1 MADSKRKALIAGS
14 FDPVTSGHLDI
25 IKRAS
30 TMFDTIYVV
39 CFNNTSKKNMFT
51 PAQREEML
59 RIACSG
65 LDNVIT
71 SSHEGL
77 LADFAK
83 EHGINV
89 IIKGIRDSNDL
100 AYELD
105 LATINR
111 TIDPD
116 LDTIFMPARPELTHI
131 SSSFVRDVIKYGRYI
146 KGILPDG
153 VEEYIRAVEK
163 PVEISAHEK
172 SDYVV

>member
-1 MADSKRKALIAGS
+1 MNNSKKKALIAGS

-25 IKRAS
+25 IKRAAE
-30 TMFDTIYVV
+30 MFETIYVV
-39 CFNNTSKKNMFT
+39 CFNNSSKKNMFT
-51 PAQREEML
+51 PDQREDML
-59 RIACSG
+59 KIACKDI
-65 LDNVIT
+65 DNVIT
-71 SSHEGL
+71 ASHEGL

-83 EHGINV
+83 EHGISI

-111 TIDPD
+111 TIDPE

-146 KGILPDG
+146 KGILPSG
-153 VEEYIRAVEK
+153 VEEYIKALNCK
-163 PVEISAHEK
+163 VEISAREK
-172 SDYVV
+172 SEFVV